1 MQSSRGTLT
10 KVRDVDICGQIQR
23 VVHKKHAIEV
33 MVLRY
38 ESYHMIYIQKERG
51 GWIHQDIYTKRK
63 VRMDPAAKCAI

>member
-38 ESYHMIYIQKERG
+38 ESYHMILCPYLVHVCHTDSSTYHEG
-51 GWIHQDIYTKRK
+51 HNVLTDH
-63 VRMDPAAKCAI
+63 